1 VAFFQSHLQE
11 VRKIKDLHE
20 LSRFE
25 DCLAHVYV
33 ERCVVEQDA
42 KLIAIFDLNGKT
54 PIPVANLSVLFLGP
68 GTKISHQAMKNLA
81 DSGCIV
87 FWTGEEGVRFY
98 ACGVGKG
105 RSSRN
110 LLLQAKLVSN
120 PEARLKVVRKMYEKR
135 FEEPLDTSL
144 TLRQIR
150 GKEGARMRDTYARQ
164 SSTTGVPWSGREYD
178 PKKFDFS
185 NPINRALT
193 SANACLY
200 GICHAAIVSAG
211 YSPGLGFIHTG
222 LQLSFVYDVAD
233 LYKTETAIP
242 VSFKVVSEGDHEVER
257 RVRIAMRDS
266 FKATKLMG
274 RIIADMKECL
284 AVPDYISE
292 IPETFDFDPQ
302 NLIWDPEEGVLSGG
316 INYNSDL

>member
-1 VAFFQSHLQE
+1 VFPG
-11 VRKIKDLHE
+11 
-20 LSRFE
+20 
-25 DCLAHVYV
+25 LAGNMT
-33 ERCVVEQDA
+33 Q
-42 KLIAIFDLNGKT
+42 
-54 PIPVANLSVLFLGP
+54 
-68 GTKISHQAMKNLA
+68 
-81 DSGCIV
+81 
-87 FWTGEEGVRFY
+87 
-98 ACGVGKG
+98 
-105 RSSRN
+105 
-110 LLLQAKLVSN
+110 
-120 PEARLKVVRKMYEKR
+120 
-135 FEEPLDTSL
+135 
-144 TLRQIR
+144 
-150 GKEGARMRDTYARQ
+150 
-164 SSTTGVPWSGREYD
+164 
-178 PKKFDFS
+178 KKFDFS

-242 VSFKVVSEGDHEVER
+242 ISFKVISEGDYEVER

-284 AVPDYISE
+284 TVPDYISE
-292 IPETFDFDPQ
+292 IPETFDLDPQ
-302 NLIWDPEEGVLSGG
+302 NFIWDPEEGVLSGG